1 MTKAVLAKSA
11 LSARLRTV
19 FFMDEDLFIFNDC
32 SKKWLT
38 TALMH
43 TPRRAIWR
51 RKKGESM
58 VLE

>member
-1 MTKAVLAKSA
+1 
-11 LSARLRTV
+11 
-19 FFMDEDLFIFNDC
+19 MDEDLFIFNDC

-58 VLE
+58 ALE